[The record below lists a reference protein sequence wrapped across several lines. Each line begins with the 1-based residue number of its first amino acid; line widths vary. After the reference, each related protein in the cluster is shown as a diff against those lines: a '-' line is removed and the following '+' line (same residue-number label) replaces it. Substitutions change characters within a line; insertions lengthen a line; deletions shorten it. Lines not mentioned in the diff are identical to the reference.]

1 MLDEEIDKTF
11 AEIEAN
17 ELGNEDGMSMM
28 PRVCH
33 RVSVRG
39 ILEFARELRKERDIY
54 RALLEKSEKRRLNML
69 RELR

>member
-11 AEIEAN
+11 VEIEAN

-28 PRVCH
+28 PRACH
-33 RVSVRG
+33 RVAVRG

-54 RALLEKSEKRRLNML
+54 RALLEKSERRRLNML